1 MFHENTAMS
10 SKNIVKSQVY
20 MNTLSAANRRR
31 SQQRESWSSS
41 SSSSSSQGSGAAA
54 SASNVT
60 STTIA
65 TRGPISRKRGR
76 SGSKRPTKKSSLSSE
91 LQTILKNRNVS
102 LRNATETAKQV
113 LLDRVDEADTI
124 SFNIV
129 LAAYSRQRSFD
140 SSMEPAKKA
149 DELLSILLKNSR
161 LQADTYSYS
170 AVLNSY
176 ARTGG
181 GQRKAALRAQE
192 LLRQMETSRI
202 RIRNDICH
210 NSVMNCWG
218 NVKNDNDSGRR
229 AQVILTQLE
238 ENERKGRD
246 PKPTIFSYNSCLKAL
261 ARSSDVEET
270 QKLLDRMKTM
280 KNPALRPDMISYTT
294 TIDAYSRASFSNTT
308 MAVEQVDKLLN
319 EMESNAATNPS
330 VRPDNYVYTSVL
342 SLYAKAG
349 VGTKRAMELLERM
362 KLYASE
368 EPNATFLNTLI
379 HLFAKRSKATEALTL
394 LESMRA
400 NNMADKFSY
409 TSTISALAN
418 VGNATAA
425 LTLFDELNKKYEQ
438 TNDDKYLPT
447 ERSFCG
453 VMFALANGKDAYNT
467 PIKQADKLLH
477 QLHHLYN
484 QTNHPELVPT
494 RAIYSMFFLF
504 LSKVKDKN
512 APSRANE
519 LLQEMKAQVSSSN
532 TLASPNAAIFAYVIN
547 FYTKFRIR
555 QAPRMATKLLEE
567 VEQGF
572 ESGDDCLR
580 PTTLL
585 YSAVLQAYAKSAS
598 KEGADSAYRLLK
610 RCQKQFEKGRLYA
623 KPTVLFYNAVMDA
636 YSRVGGDYVLKSE
649 SLLDELCRRGL
660 GAGDRQLLPNTRS
673 YNAVLLGWR
682 DSNAPLA
689 PQRAEALL
697 KRMTEDN
704 TIPGCQPDP
713 VTLHLMMGAWAK
725 SDQTGAAERAEKY
738 LTLFFEGPEPVFPSN
753 PIAYN
758 IAINAYANSN
768 EPDAATKADAVY
780 QRMKERYDSGDEDLR
795 PTVITL
801 TSLRK
806 AWSSSNDK
814 NASEKLQ
821 QIENLIKSERND
833 ES

>member
-1 MFHENTAMS
+1 M
-10 SKNIVKSQVY
+10 
-20 MNTLSAANRRR
+20 
-31 SQQRESWSSS
+31 
-41 SSSSSSQGSGAAA
+41 
-54 SASNVT
+54 
-60 STTIA
+60 
-65 TRGPISRKRGR
+65 
-76 SGSKRPTKKSSLSSE
+76 
-91 LQTILKNRNVS
+91 S
-102 LRNATETAKQV
+102 LRDATETARQV

-129 LAAYSRQRSFD
+129 LSAYSRQRSVD

-149 DELLSILLKNSR
+149 DELLSILLKNPR

-170 AVLNSY
+170 AVLNAY

-181 GQRKAALRAQE
+181 GQRKAALRAQD

-202 RIRNDICH
+202 RIKNDICH
-210 NSVMNCWG
+210 NSVINCWG
-218 NVKNDNDSGRR
+218 NVKNDKDSGRR
-229 AQVILTQLE
+229 AQVVLTQLE
-238 ENERKGRD
+238 ENQRKGIG

-261 ARSSDVEET
+261 ARSSNVEET

-294 TIDAYSRASFSNTT
+294 TIDAYRSFHNAT
-308 MAVEQVDKLLN
+308 MAVEQGDKLLD

-342 SLYAKAG
+342 SLYVKAG
-349 VGTKRAMELLERM
+349 VGTKRAMELLDRM

-379 HLFAKRSKATEALTL
+379 HLFAKRSKAIEALTL

-400 NNMADKFSY
+400 NNLADKFSY
-409 TSTISALAN
+409 TSAISALAN

-425 LTLFDELNKKYEQ
+425 LTLFDELNQKYER

-453 VMFALANGKDAYNT
+453 AMFALANGKDAYDT
-467 PIKQADKLLH
+467 PITQADKLLH
-477 QLHHLYN
+477 QLHQLYN

-494 RAIYSMFFLF
+494 RAIYSMFFLL

-519 LLQEMKAQVSSSN
+519 LLQEMKAQVSSGN

-555 QAPRMATKLLEE
+555 EAPSMATKLLEE

-572 ESGDDCLR
+572 EAGDDCLR

-598 KEGADSAYRLLK
+598 KEGADAAYRLLR
-610 RCQKQFEKGRLYA
+610 RCQKQYEEGRLYA
-623 KPTVLFYNAVMDA
+623 RPTVLFYNAVMDA
-636 YSRVGGDYVLKSE
+636 YSRVGGDYALKSE
-649 SLLDELCRRGL
+649 SLLDELYRRGL

-682 DSNAPLA
+682 DSNATDA

-704 TIPGCQPDP
+704 KISGCDPDP
-713 VTLHLMMGAWAK
+713 VTLHLIMGTWAK
-725 SDQTGAAERAEKY
+725 SDKPGAAERAEKY
-738 LTLFFEGPEPVFPSN
+738 LKLFFEGPEPVFPSN

-768 EPDAATKADAVY
+768 EPDAAMKADAVY
-780 QRMKERYDSGDEDLR
+780 QRMKERYDSGEKDLR
-795 PTVITL
+795 PTIITL

-806 AWSSSNDK
+806 AWSSSTDK
-814 NASEKLQ
+814 QASEKLQ
-821 QIENLIKSERND
+821 QIKILIESEGCMELD
-833 ES
+833 